1 MQILQIFY
9 HLSESTSII
18 YLMKMSNI
26 QVKELGHVIRKL
38 CEHVYEMLFF
48 AIFSQFINPL
58 DNLEYITICN
68 NRGIIIISSKYV

>member
-1 MQILQIFY
+1 
-9 HLSESTSII
+9 
-18 YLMKMSNI
+18 MKMSNI
-26 QVKELGHVIRKL
+26 QVMELGHVIRKL